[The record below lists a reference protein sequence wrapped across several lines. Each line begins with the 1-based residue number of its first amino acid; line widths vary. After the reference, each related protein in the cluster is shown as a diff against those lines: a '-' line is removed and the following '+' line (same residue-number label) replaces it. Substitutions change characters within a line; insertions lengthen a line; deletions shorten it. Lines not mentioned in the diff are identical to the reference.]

1 MSRPVPKPGIL
12 EIAPYVPGKSGVGL
26 QGRVFKLSANEAAL
40 GPSPKAV
47 EAFKNASAR
56 LEDYPDG
63 SARLLREAIGRSFNI
78 DPANVVCGV
87 GSGELL
93 HYLAN
98 IYLGPGDEAIHTTH
112 GFLLYPIATMANGA
126 SSVVAPEKN
135 LTADVDSILSK
146 VTPRTKIVWLA
157 NPNNPTGTYV
167 SASEVKRLR
176 DNLPS
181 NVLLVLDAAYA
192 DFVSD
197 ADYEAG
203 VELVKATENTVMART
218 FSKIHGLA
226 AARLGFIFGPAHLI
240 DVVNRTRDPF
250 NANGPGMQAAIASLA
265 DTAHYNAARA
275 HNETWRTWLTDEVTK
290 LGLTVTPSA
299 ANFILI
305 HFPEAKGKSAEDADA
320 FLTKRGLILR
330 AVKAYKLPQALRLTV
345 GTEEA
350 NKLVIAALQDFMS
363 AT

>member
-12 EIAPYVPGKSGVGL
+12 DIAPYVPGKSGAGL
-26 QGRVFKLSANEAAL
+26 SGRVFKLSANEAAL

-47 EAFKNASAR
+47 EAFRNGAGH

-63 SARLLREAIGRSFNI
+63 SAGRLREAIGRTYGI
-78 DPANVVCGV
+78 DPAQIVVGI

-112 GFLLYPIATMANGA
+112 GFLLYPIATLANGA
-126 SSVVAPEKN
+126 TNVIAAEKN
-135 LTADVDSILSK
+135 LTADVDAILK
-146 VTPRTKIVWLA
+146 AVTSRTRLVWLA

-167 SASEVKRLR
+167 SASEVKRLQA
-176 DNLPS
+176 NLPP

-192 DFVSD
+192 DFVTAD
-197 ADYEAG
+197 DYEAG
-203 VELVKATENTVMART
+203 LELVKNTENTVMART
-218 FSKIHGLA
+218 FSKIYGLA
-226 AARLGFIFGPAHLI
+226 AARLGFIYGPAHVI
-240 DVVNRTRDPF
+240 DVVNRTRAPF
-250 NANGPGMQAAIASLA
+250 NASGPSMQAAIAALA
-265 DTAHYNAARA
+265 DTAHYEAARS
-275 HNETWRTWLTDEVTK
+275 HNTKWRQWLTDEVTK
-290 LGLTVTPSA
+290 LGLKVTPSV

-305 HFPEAKGKSAEDADA
+305 NFPEQKGKTAEDADA

-330 AVKAYKLPQALRLTV
+330 AVKAYKLPNALRLTV

-350 NKLVIAALQDFMS
+350 NRLVIDALRDFVS
-363 AT
+363 ST